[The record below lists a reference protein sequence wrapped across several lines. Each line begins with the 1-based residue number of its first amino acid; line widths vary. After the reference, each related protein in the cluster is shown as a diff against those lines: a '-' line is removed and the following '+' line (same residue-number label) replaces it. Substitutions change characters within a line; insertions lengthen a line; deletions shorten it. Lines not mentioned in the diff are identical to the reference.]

1 MTMARR
7 ASARKSALR
16 HYDVNAARLLEH
28 RRRRIVGAA
37 GAGGIGMRSSTIAC
51 AAALL
56 ALGGV
61 PVHAQAIP
69 STAGTIAVE
78 TVAKGLDHPWALAF
92 LPDGRM
98 LVTERPGRLR
108 IVAKDGKLSPAL
120 AGVPKVFASSQGGLH
135 DVVIDRGYG
144 QNQTIYFC
152 YAEPVSGGARTAL
165 ARARL
170 VDEGTP
176 RLEDVTV
183 IFRQEGPLSS
193 GNHFGCRIVQTP
205 DDNLFLTTGDHFT
218 ARDQAQNLGN
228 HIGKIIRIQPDG
240 SAPPDN
246 PFVGRAGAKPE
257 IWSYGHRNAQGLAL
271 HPATGKLWEHEHGP
285 RGGDEINIIEKGKNY
300 GWPVIGFGIDY
311 SGAKIHEST
320 HKDGMEQPLRY
331 WVPSIAPSGMAFYTG
346 DLFPAWR
353 GNLFVGALAAQLLVR
368 LELDGDKVTREERLL
383 RDLRERIRDVR
394 QGPEGAL
401 WLVADSASGRIL
413 RVAPAK

>member
-1 MTMARR
+1 
-7 ASARKSALR
+7 
-16 HYDVNAARLLEH
+16 
-28 RRRRIVGAA
+28 
-37 GAGGIGMRSSTIAC
+37 MRSSTIAG

-56 ALGGV
+56 ALGV
-61 PVHAQAIP
+61 PPAHAQVFHAAASDI
-69 STAGTIAVE
+69 TVE

-92 LPDGRM
+92 LPDGRL

-108 IVAKDGKLSPAL
+108 IVSRDGKLSPAL
-120 AGVPKVFASSQGGLH
+120 AGVPKVFASGQGGLH
-135 DVVIDRGYG
+135 DVIIDRGYG
-144 QNQTIYFC
+144 QSPTIYLC
-152 YAEPVSGGARTAL
+152 YAEPAGPGARTAL

-170 VDEGTP
+170 VDPGTP

-183 IFRQEGPLSS
+183 IFQQDGPLSH

-205 DDNLFLTTGDHFT
+205 DGNLFLTTGDHFT
-218 ARDQAQNLGN
+218 TRDQAQNLGN
-228 HIGKIIRIQPDG
+228 HIGKIIRIRPDG
-240 SAPPDN
+240 SAPSDN

-271 HPATGKLWEHEHGP
+271 HPDSGKLWEHEHGP

-300 GWPVIGFGIDY
+300 GWPVIGYGIDY

-320 HKDGMEQPLRY
+320 RKEGMEQPVRY

-353 GNLFVGALAAQLLVR
+353 GNLFAGALAGQLLVR
-368 LELDGDKVTREERLL
+368 LELDGDKVTKEERLL
-383 RDLRERIRDVR
+383 QELRERIRDVR
-394 QGPEGAL
+394 QGPDGAL
-401 WLVADSASGRIL
+401 WLATDSASGRIL